1 MTVTASLRNRPGDPG
16 NSLARFRSILPLAAI
31 LVDYRWL
38 LLPVAIVASLALSFA
53 LPAAGWSVMLGW
65 ILLPAI
71 ASDRP
76 FHSLSIVGPATFA
89 AGILFLKFGVGFA
102 ILNGLNVP
110 MNSETI
116 TYCGGFAFLMIASL
130 LLVMKVSGSWSQ
142 AAALIQGTL
151 TKVEPELARVGLML
165 FGYTLLVD
173 AVRVFTGAIDRANAT
188 IKTVGFGQ
196 MGWWSWFEIFSE
208 TTSIGIFLVPL
219 VARKLPPGGGVICY
233 GLVAIRSLAY
243 LLGGSRSV
251 ALFSLAI
258 LALGFVTFS
267 QRRSNYRELKIILIA
282 LMVWP
287 SINFTSYLRNTKG
300 FHDTKITDVRSRLGA
315 AVAAAKTYQTEDL
328 EAQSQSLLVSGR
340 AIMEFSDPL
349 IYDNTPAPH
358 PFDGFSDL
366 GNLAY
371 VFIPKYFFP
380 AKPILLDGNEIV
392 ISYTGLRQEGT
403 SQTISLMADLY
414 RRAGVS
420 GVVAGSILSAIMLV
434 FYLKISLF
442 VMRRIDD
449 LLGILMI
456 LLLIT
461 FGFRSPLFHWT
472 VLSLGSFYL
481 YSIPKYLVFFGFLV
495 ALSRVVGQRKS
506 VLLPTQAFDPRMVTH

>member
-1 MTVTASLRNRPGDPG
+1 
-16 NSLARFRSILPLAAI
+16 
-31 LVDYRWL
+31 
-38 LLPVAIVASLALSFA
+38 
-53 LPAAGWSVMLGW
+53 
-65 ILLPAI
+65 
-71 ASDRP
+71 
-76 FHSLSIVGPATFA
+76 
-89 AGILFLKFGVGFA
+89 
-102 ILNGLNVP
+102 
-110 MNSETI
+110 
-116 TYCGGFAFLMIASL
+116 
-130 LLVMKVSGSWSQ
+130 
-142 AAALIQGTL
+142 
-151 TKVEPELARVGLML
+151 
-165 FGYTLLVD
+165 
-173 AVRVFTGAIDRANAT
+173 
-188 IKTVGFGQ
+188 
-196 MGWWSWFEIFSE
+196 
-208 TTSIGIFLVPL
+208 
-219 VARKLPPGGGVICY
+219 
-233 GLVAIRSLAY
+233 
-243 LLGGSRSV
+243 
-251 ALFSLAI
+251 
-258 LALGFVTFS
+258 
-267 QRRSNYRELKIILIA
+267 
-282 LMVWP
+282 MVWP

-315 AVAAAKTYQTEDL
+315 AVTAAKTYQTEDL

-420 GVVAGSILSAIMLV
+420 GVVAGSILSAIILV